1 MGWSSDV
8 DEEFVKPSR
17 AMRSRRSL
25 RSRCLSAWRS
35 DCRLR
40 TASAMRSVISS
51 SCAGPIWLRSTP
63 SDTSSS
69 STWRTRSSS
78 TSSESISDELSSDRR
93 LDWCSMARGG
103 STARDGEAPREA
115 DCRLR
120 ERPSLRLVRESLL
133 VSRLLSRRLRSLG
146 GSRACA
152 LPPRLPLDIPASRR
166 LKACAAASIRS
177 S

>member
-1 MGWSSDV
+1 MGWSSDA
-8 DEEFVKPSR
+8 DEALVRPSR

-103 STARDGEAPREA
+103 STARDGEAPRDT
-115 DCRLR
+115 DCRLL
-120 ERPSLRLVRESLL
+120 ERPSLRESLL

-146 GSRACA
+146 GSRAWLC
-152 LPPRLPLDIPASRR
+152 PPRLPPEMPASRR
-166 LKACAAASIRS
+166 LRACADASILS